1 MALPFSVAVS
11 GNGVYGAQR
20 LLFKQ
25 SQKQNK
31 DLTPRLPGEC
41 QREHL
46 TQSWMKCCCL
56 NREMSKE
63 NWI

>member
-46 TQSWMKCCCL
+46 TQSWMKC
-56 NREMSKE
+56 SV
-63 NWI
+63 